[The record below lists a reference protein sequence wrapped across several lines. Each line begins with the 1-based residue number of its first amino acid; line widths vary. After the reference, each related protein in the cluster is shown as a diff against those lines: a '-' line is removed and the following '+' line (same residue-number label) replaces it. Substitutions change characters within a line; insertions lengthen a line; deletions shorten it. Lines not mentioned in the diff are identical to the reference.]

1 MKKVC
6 SVFLALLLCFGIQLG
21 AFADSATL
29 KTVVPDTH
37 EITVAYNDGGYVLR
51 DGSVVQNG
59 AAFSVARF
67 DSLRLDVIAKM
78 DSHLKS
84 VRINGQDVTDQL
96 AYGQLTIDSVNTDMH
111 IVFTFEK
118 CADAE
123 NPTDPDEPTTDPD
136 EPTTEPGE
144 TTEPGGEPTT
154 DPGETTEPGGEPTT
168 DPGETTE
175 PGGEPTTEPGGEP
188 TTEPGGGDH
197 HGDPCIRMA
206 MSGHVYHGEDD
217 PMPGAK
223 LVFDLGEFEATADE
237 DGAYRVDVIKDGYHT
252 VSIYDKDG
260 NLAGEE
266 GFSVTVSDSATEMT
280 VVRLANGTQLVT
292 VPAGT
297 KQIYLNFVVQDDGS
311 ILLQP
316 DEAPT
321 APVPEEPTTTP
332 DDGGK
337 TDTNIPIISQ
347 TGAILRENPVLA
359 AVLFVFAAFLILLPI
374 LRRKKDDEAEDETA

>member
-1 MKKVC
+1 MKKVAG
-6 SVFLALLLCFGIQLG
+6 VFLALLLCFGMQLG

-67 DSLRLDVIAKM
+67 DTLRFDVIAKM

-123 NPTDPDEPTTDPD
+123 NPTDPDEPTT
-136 EPTTEPGE
+136 EPGE

-168 DPGETTE
+168 EPGGEPTTE

-280 VVRLANGTQLVT
+280 VVRLENGTQLVT

-297 KQIYLNFVVQDDGS
+297 EQIYLNFVVQDDGS
-311 ILLQP
+311 IVLQP
-316 DEAPT
+316 DEVPT
-321 APVPEEPTTTP
+321 EPVPEEPTTTP

>member
-1 MKKVC
+1 MKKVA

-96 AYGQLTIDSVNTDMH
+96 AYGQLTIASVNTDMH

-136 EPTTEPGE
+136 EPTTDPDEPTTEPGGETTEPGGE

-154 DPGETTEPGGEPTT
+154 DPDEPTT
-168 DPGETTE
+168 DPD
-175 PGGEPTTEPGGEP
+175 EP

>member
-1 MKKVC
+1 MKKVA

-21 AFADSATL
+21 AFADTATL

-67 DSLRLDVIAKM
+67 DTLRFDVIAKM

-96 AYGQLTIDSVNTDMH
+96 AYGQLTIASVNTDMH

-118 CADAE
+118 CEDAE

-136 EPTTEPGE
+136 
-144 TTEPGGEPTT
+144 
-154 DPGETTEPGGEPTT
+154 
-168 DPGETTE
+168 
-175 PGGEPTTEPGGEP
+175 EP

-266 GFSVTVSDSATEMT
+266 GFSVTVSDSVTEMT

-311 ILLQP
+311 IVLQP

>member
-1 MKKVC
+1 MKKVAG
-6 SVFLALLLCFGIQLG
+6 VFLALLLCFGIQLG

-67 DSLRLDVIAKM
+67 DTLRFDVIAKM

-136 EPTTEPGE
+136 EPTT
-144 TTEPGGEPTT
+144 
-154 DPGETTEPGGEPTT
+154 DPGE
-168 DPGETTE
+168 
-175 PGGEPTTEPGGEP
+175 TTEPGGEP

-280 VVRLANGTQLVT
+280 VVRLENGTQLVT

-297 KQIYLNFVVQDDGS
+297 EQIYLNFVVQDDGS
-311 ILLQP
+311 IVLQP
-316 DEAPT
+316 DEVPT
-321 APVPEEPTTTP
+321 EPVPEEPTTTP

>member
-1 MKKVC
+1 MKKVA

-21 AFADSATL
+21 AFADTATL

-67 DSLRLDVIAKM
+67 DTLRFDVIAKM

-96 AYGQLTIDSVNTDMH
+96 AYGQLTIASVNTDMH

-118 CADAE
+118 CEDAE

-136 EPTTEPGE
+136 
-144 TTEPGGEPTT
+144 
-154 DPGETTEPGGEPTT
+154 
-168 DPGETTE
+168 
-175 PGGEPTTEPGGEP
+175 EP

-311 ILLQP
+311 IVLQP

>member
-1 MKKVC
+1 MKKVA

-67 DSLRLDVIAKM
+67 DSLRFDVIAKM

-136 EPTTEPGE
+136 EPTTDPDEP
-144 TTEPGGEPTT
+144 TTDPDEPTTDPDEPTT
-154 DPGETTEPGGEPTT
+154 DPGE
-168 DPGETTE
+168 
-175 PGGEPTTEPGGEP
+175 TTEPGGEP

-217 PMPGAK
+217 PMPGAQ

-321 APVPEEPTTTP
+321 APVPDEPTTTP
-332 DDGGK
+332 AGTG
-337 TDTNIPIISQ
+337 NPILDNPVISK

-374 LRRKKDDEAEDETA
+374 LRRKKDDEAEDEIA

>member
-1 MKKVC
+1 MKKVA

-96 AYGQLTIDSVNTDMH
+96 AYGQLTIASVNTDMH

-118 CADAE
+118 CEDAE

-136 EPTTEPGE
+136 
-144 TTEPGGEPTT
+144 
-154 DPGETTEPGGEPTT
+154 
-168 DPGETTE
+168 
-175 PGGEPTTEPGGEP
+175 EP

-266 GFSVTVSDSATEMT
+266 GFSVTVSDSVTEMT

>member
-21 AFADSATL
+21 AFADTATL

-67 DSLRLDVIAKM
+67 DTLRFDVIAKM

-96 AYGQLTIDSVNTDMH
+96 AYGQLTIASVNTDMH

-136 EPTTEPGE
+136 
-144 TTEPGGEPTT
+144 
-154 DPGETTEPGGEPTT
+154 
-168 DPGETTE
+168 
-175 PGGEPTTEPGGEP
+175 EP

-266 GFSVTVSDSATEMT
+266 GFSVTVSDSVTEMT

>member
-1 MKKVC
+1 MKKVA

-67 DSLRLDVIAKM
+67 DTLRFDVIAKM

-84 VRINGQDVTDQL
+84 VRVNGRDVTDQL

-111 IVFTFEK
+111 VVFTFEK

-136 EPTTEPGE
+136 EPTTDPDEPTTDPDE
-144 TTEPGGEPTT
+144 PTEPGGEPTT
-154 DPGETTEPGGEPTT
+154 DPGE
-168 DPGETTE
+168 
-175 PGGEPTTEPGGEP
+175 TTEPGGEP

-332 DDGGK
+332 AGTG
-337 TDTNIPIISQ
+337 NPILDNPVISK

>member
-1 MKKVC
+1 MKKVA

-136 EPTTEPGE
+136 EPTT
-144 TTEPGGEPTT
+144 
-154 DPGETTEPGGEPTT
+154 DP
-168 DPGETTE
+168 D
-175 PGGEPTTEPGGEP
+175 EP

-297 KQIYLNFVVQDDGS
+297 KQIYLNFVVQDHGS

>member
-1 MKKVC
+1 MKKVAG
-6 SVFLALLLCFGIQLG
+6 VFLALLLCFGMQLG

-96 AYGQLTIDSVNTDMH
+96 AYGQLTIASVNTDMH

-144 TTEPGGEPTT
+144 
-154 DPGETTEPGGEPTT
+154 
-168 DPGETTE
+168 
-175 PGGEPTTEPGGEP
+175 TTEPGGEP

-297 KQIYLNFVVQDDGS
+297 EQIYLNFVVQDDGS
-311 ILLQP
+311 IVLQP

-321 APVPEEPTTTP
+321 EPVPEEPTTTP

>member
-1 MKKVC
+1 MKKVA

-96 AYGQLTIDSVNTDMH
+96 AYGQLTIASVNTDMH

-123 NPTDPDEPTTDPD
+123 NPTDPDEPTT
-136 EPTTEPGE
+136 
-144 TTEPGGEPTT
+144 EPGGE
-154 DPGETTEPGGEPTT
+154 
-168 DPGETTE
+168 
-175 PGGEPTTEPGGEP
+175 

>member
-1 MKKVC
+1 MKKVAG
-6 SVFLALLLCFGIQLG
+6 VFLALLLCFGMQLG

-67 DSLRLDVIAKM
+67 DTLRLDVIAKM

-96 AYGQLTIDSVNTDMH
+96 AYGQLTIASVNTDMH

-154 DPGETTEPGGEPTT
+154 DPGETTEPGGEP
-168 DPGETTE
+168 TTE

-280 VVRLANGTQLVT
+280 VVRLENGTQLVT

-297 KQIYLNFVVQDDGS
+297 EQIYLNFVVQDDGS

-321 APVPEEPTTTP
+321 EPVPEEPTTTP

>member
-1 MKKVC
+1 
-6 SVFLALLLCFGIQLG
+6 
-21 AFADSATL
+21 
-29 KTVVPDTH
+29 
-37 EITVAYNDGGYVLR
+37 
-51 DGSVVQNG
+51 
-59 AAFSVARF
+59 
-67 DSLRLDVIAKM
+67 
-78 DSHLKS
+78 
-84 VRINGQDVTDQL
+84 
-96 AYGQLTIDSVNTDMH
+96 
-111 IVFTFEK
+111 
-118 CADAE
+118 
-123 NPTDPDEPTTDPD
+123 
-136 EPTTEPGE
+136 
-144 TTEPGGEPTT
+144 
-154 DPGETTEPGGEPTT
+154 
-168 DPGETTE
+168 
-175 PGGEPTTEPGGEP
+175 
-188 TTEPGGGDH
+188 
-197 HGDPCIRMA
+197 MA

-311 ILLQP
+311 IVLQP

-321 APVPEEPTTTP
+321 EPVPEEPTTTP

>member
-67 DSLRLDVIAKM
+67 DTLRLDVIAKM

-136 EPTTEPGE
+136 EPTTEPG
-144 TTEPGGEPTT
+144 
-154 DPGETTEPGGEPTT
+154 
-168 DPGETTE
+168 
-175 PGGEPTTEPGGEP
+175 
-188 TTEPGGGDH
+188 GGDH

-217 PMPGAK
+217 PMPGAQ

-260 NLAGEE
+260 NRAGEE

>member
-1 MKKVC
+1 MKKVA

-67 DSLRLDVIAKM
+67 DSLRFDVIAKM

-96 AYGQLTIDSVNTDMH
+96 AYGQLTIASVNTDMH

-136 EPTTEPGE
+136 EPTT
-144 TTEPGGEPTT
+144 
-154 DPGETTEPGGEPTT
+154 DP
-168 DPGETTE
+168 D
-175 PGGEPTTEPGGEP
+175 EP

>member
-67 DSLRLDVIAKM
+67 DSLRFDVIAKM

>member
-1 MKKVC
+1 MKKVAG
-6 SVFLALLLCFGIQLG
+6 VFLALLLCFGMQLG

-67 DSLRLDVIAKM
+67 DTLRFDVIAKM

-136 EPTTEPGE
+136 EPTTDPDEP
-144 TTEPGGEPTT
+144 TTDPDEPTTDPDEPTTDPDEPTTDPDEPTT
-154 DPGETTEPGGEPTT
+154 DPGE
-168 DPGETTE
+168 
-175 PGGEPTTEPGGEP
+175 TTEPGGEP

>member
-1 MKKVC
+1 MKKVA

-21 AFADSATL
+21 AFADTATL

-96 AYGQLTIDSVNTDMH
+96 AYGQLTIASVNTDMH

-136 EPTTEPGE
+136 
-144 TTEPGGEPTT
+144 
-154 DPGETTEPGGEPTT
+154 
-168 DPGETTE
+168 
-175 PGGEPTTEPGGEP
+175 EP

-266 GFSVTVSDSATEMT
+266 GFSVTVSDSVTEMT

>member
-1 MKKVC
+1 MKKVA

-21 AFADSATL
+21 AFADTATL

-67 DSLRLDVIAKM
+67 DTLRFDVIAKM

-96 AYGQLTIDSVNTDMH
+96 AYGQLTIASVNTDMH

-118 CADAE
+118 CEDAE

-136 EPTTEPGE
+136 
-144 TTEPGGEPTT
+144 
-154 DPGETTEPGGEPTT
+154 
-168 DPGETTE
+168 
-175 PGGEPTTEPGGEP
+175 EP

-266 GFSVTVSDSATEMT
+266 GFSVTVSDSVTEMT

-292 VPAGT
+292 VPART

>member
-21 AFADSATL
+21 AFADTATL

-67 DSLRLDVIAKM
+67 DTLRFDVIAKM

-96 AYGQLTIDSVNTDMH
+96 AYGQLTIASVNTDMH

-136 EPTTEPGE
+136 
-144 TTEPGGEPTT
+144 
-154 DPGETTEPGGEPTT
+154 
-168 DPGETTE
+168 
-175 PGGEPTTEPGGEP
+175 EP

>member
-1 MKKVC
+1 MKKVA
-6 SVFLALLLCFGIQLG
+6 SVFLALLLCFGMQLG
-21 AFADSATL
+21 AFADSTNL

-67 DSLRLDVIAKM
+67 DTLRFDVIAKM

-136 EPTTEPGE
+136 EPTT
-144 TTEPGGEPTT
+144 
-154 DPGETTEPGGEPTT
+154 DP
-168 DPGETTE
+168 D
-175 PGGEPTTEPGGEP
+175 EP

>member
-1 MKKVC
+1 MKKVA

-21 AFADSATL
+21 AFADTATL

-67 DSLRLDVIAKM
+67 DTLRFDVIAKM

-118 CADAE
+118 CEDAE

-136 EPTTEPGE
+136 
-144 TTEPGGEPTT
+144 
-154 DPGETTEPGGEPTT
+154 
-168 DPGETTE
+168 
-175 PGGEPTTEPGGEP
+175 EP

>member
-1 MKKVC
+1 MKKVA

-67 DSLRLDVIAKM
+67 DTLRFDVIAKM

-96 AYGQLTIDSVNTDMH
+96 AYGQLTIASVNTDMH

-118 CADAE
+118 CEDAE

-136 EPTTEPGE
+136 
-144 TTEPGGEPTT
+144 
-154 DPGETTEPGGEPTT
+154 
-168 DPGETTE
+168 
-175 PGGEPTTEPGGEP
+175 EP

-266 GFSVTVSDSATEMT
+266 GFSVTVSDSVTEMT

>member
-1 MKKVC
+1 MKKVA

-67 DSLRLDVIAKM
+67 DTLRFDVIAKM

-96 AYGQLTIDSVNTDMH
+96 AYGQLTIASVNTDMH

-136 EPTTEPGE
+136 
-144 TTEPGGEPTT
+144 
-154 DPGETTEPGGEPTT
+154 
-168 DPGETTE
+168 
-175 PGGEPTTEPGGEP
+175 EP

>member
-1 MKKVC
+1 MKKVAG
-6 SVFLALLLCFGIQLG
+6 VFLALLLCFGMQLG

-67 DSLRLDVIAKM
+67 DTLRFDVIAKM

-154 DPGETTEPGGEPTT
+154 DPGETTEPGGEP
-168 DPGETTE
+168 TTE

-280 VVRLANGTQLVT
+280 VVRLENGTQLVT

-297 KQIYLNFVVQDDGS
+297 EQIYLNFVVQDDGS
-311 ILLQP
+311 IVLQP

-321 APVPEEPTTTP
+321 EPVPEEPTTTP

>member
-1 MKKVC
+1 MKKVA

-67 DSLRLDVIAKM
+67 DTLRLDVIAKM

-136 EPTTEPGE
+136 EPTT
-144 TTEPGGEPTT
+144 
-154 DPGETTEPGGEPTT
+154 DP
-168 DPGETTE
+168 D
-175 PGGEPTTEPGGEP
+175 EP

>member
-1 MKKVC
+1 MKKVA

-21 AFADSATL
+21 AFADTATL

-67 DSLRLDVIAKM
+67 DTLRFDVIAKM

-96 AYGQLTIDSVNTDMH
+96 AYGQLTIASVNTDMH

-118 CADAE
+118 CEDAE

-136 EPTTEPGE
+136 
-144 TTEPGGEPTT
+144 
-154 DPGETTEPGGEPTT
+154 
-168 DPGETTE
+168 
-175 PGGEPTTEPGGEP
+175 EP

>member
-21 AFADSATL
+21 AFADTATL

-96 AYGQLTIDSVNTDMH
+96 AYGQLTIASVNTDMH

-136 EPTTEPGE
+136 
-144 TTEPGGEPTT
+144 
-154 DPGETTEPGGEPTT
+154 
-168 DPGETTE
+168 
-175 PGGEPTTEPGGEP
+175 EP

-266 GFSVTVSDSATEMT
+266 GFSVTVSDSVTEMT

>member
-1 MKKVC
+1 MKKVA

-67 DSLRLDVIAKM
+67 DTLRFDVIAKM

-118 CADAE
+118 CEDAE

-136 EPTTEPGE
+136 
-144 TTEPGGEPTT
+144 
-154 DPGETTEPGGEPTT
+154 
-168 DPGETTE
+168 
-175 PGGEPTTEPGGEP
+175 EP

>member
-1 MKKVC
+1 MKKLA

-21 AFADSATL
+21 AFADTATL

-67 DSLRLDVIAKM
+67 DTLRFDVIAKM

-96 AYGQLTIDSVNTDMH
+96 AYGQLTIASVNTDMH

-118 CADAE
+118 CEDAE

-136 EPTTEPGE
+136 
-144 TTEPGGEPTT
+144 
-154 DPGETTEPGGEPTT
+154 
-168 DPGETTE
+168 
-175 PGGEPTTEPGGEP
+175 EP

-266 GFSVTVSDSATEMT
+266 GFSVTVSDSVTEMT

>member
-6 SVFLALLLCFGIQLG
+6 SVFLALLLCFGMQLG

-67 DSLRLDVIAKM
+67 DTLRFDVIAKM

-84 VRINGQDVTDQL
+84 VRVNGQDVTDQL
-96 AYGQLTIDSVNTDMH
+96 AYGQLTIASVNTDMH

-136 EPTTEPGE
+136 EPTTDPD
-144 TTEPGGEPTT
+144 EPTT
-154 DPGETTEPGGEPTT
+154 DP
-168 DPGETTE
+168 D
-175 PGGEPTTEPGGEP
+175 EP

-311 ILLQP
+311 IVLQP
-316 DEAPT
+316 DEVPT
-321 APVPEEPTTTP
+321 EPVPEEPTTTP

-337 TDTNIPIISQ
+337 TDTNNPIISQ

-374 LRRKKDDEAEDETA
+374 LRRKKDDEAEDKTV

>member
-1 MKKVC
+1 MKKVA

-67 DSLRLDVIAKM
+67 DTLRFDVIAKM

-96 AYGQLTIDSVNTDMH
+96 AYGQLTIASVNTDMH

-118 CADAE
+118 CEDAE
-123 NPTDPDEPTTDPD
+123 NPTDPDEPTTDP
-136 EPTTEPGE
+136 
-144 TTEPGGEPTT
+144 
-154 DPGETTEPGGEPTT
+154 
-168 DPGETTE
+168 
-175 PGGEPTTEPGGEP
+175 GEP

>member
-21 AFADSATL
+21 AFADSTNL

-67 DSLRLDVIAKM
+67 DTLRFDVIAKM

-123 NPTDPDEPTTDPD
+123 NPIDPDEPTTDPD
-136 EPTTEPGE
+136 EPTT
-144 TTEPGGEPTT
+144 
-154 DPGETTEPGGEPTT
+154 DP
-168 DPGETTE
+168 D
-175 PGGEPTTEPGGEP
+175 EP

>member
-1 MKKVC
+1 MKKVAG
-6 SVFLALLLCFGIQLG
+6 VFLALLLCFGIQLG

-118 CADAE
+118 CEDAE

-136 EPTTEPGE
+136 EPTTDPDEP
-144 TTEPGGEPTT
+144 TTEPGE
-154 DPGETTEPGGEPTT
+154 
-168 DPGETTE
+168 
-175 PGGEPTTEPGGEP
+175 TTEPGGEP

-217 PMPGAK
+217 PMPGAQ

-237 DGAYRVDVIKDGYHT
+237 DGTYRVDVIKDGYHT

-332 DDGGK
+332 AGTG
-337 TDTNIPIISQ
+337 NPILDNPVISK

>member
-21 AFADSATL
+21 AFADSTNL

-67 DSLRLDVIAKM
+67 DSLRFDVIAKM

-96 AYGQLTIDSVNTDMH
+96 AYGQLTIASVNTDMH

-118 CADAE
+118 CEDAE

-136 EPTTEPGE
+136 
-144 TTEPGGEPTT
+144 
-154 DPGETTEPGGEPTT
+154 
-168 DPGETTE
+168 
-175 PGGEPTTEPGGEP
+175 EP

-266 GFSVTVSDSATEMT
+266 GFSVTVSDSVTEMT

>member
-1 MKKVC
+1 MKKVA
-6 SVFLALLLCFGIQLG
+6 SVFLALLLCFGIQFG

-67 DSLRLDVIAKM
+67 DSLRFDVIAKM

-136 EPTTEPGE
+136 EPTTDPD
-144 TTEPGGEPTT
+144 EPTT
-154 DPGETTEPGGEPTT
+154 DPDEPTTEPGETTEPGGEPTT

-175 PGGEPTTEPGGEP
+175 PGGEPTTEPGG
-188 TTEPGGGDH
+188 GDH

-206 MSGHVYHGEDD
+206 MSGHIYHGEDD

-321 APVPEEPTTTP
+321 APVPQEPTTTP
-332 DDGGK
+332 AGTG
-337 TDTNIPIISQ
+337 NPILDNPVISK